1 MPYCTRC
8 GKPIQEGERCS
19 CTKKWNLNFESS
31 FSGAQEGAVFFGA
44 NSQSADAQYER
55 GQKIVPDNIVPNES
69 EIPVRQYNLCVMRSR
84 IKGAR
89 AEGRL
94 QLTNKRILFRAKGVT
109 PVGNTTIQHE
119 FSIDEL
125 AGFQI
130 VRNFRFSILDLLLL
144 AFCCFLFGYFGF
156 GFAGFLGRKLKGFGL
171 LLGYVLAIAAAVPAF
186 IWMPR
191 EQYAGKSLFLA
202 ISIGL
207 LTVLRKSVHFNHIV
221 LTVLGYILIYLPYAA
236 LGVLLIACILAF
248 SFKPNMEFLVRTKT
262 GEAVIPV
269 RCEKTGFA
277 AIGNVITAQY
287 MGYNEVLPTDETEK
301 AIREIGAI
309 INDIQKLGDYGISK
323 WKTE

>member
-19 CTKKWNLNFESS
+19 CTKKWNLNLESS

-84 IKGAR
+84 IKCAR

-109 PVGNTTIQHE
+109 PVGSTTIQHE

-144 AFCCFLFGYFGF
+144 AFCCFLFWNFGV
-156 GFAGFLGRKLKGFGL
+156 GLAKVLGETLKGFGL
-171 LLGYVLAIAAAVPAF
+171 LLSYVLAIAAAVPAF
-186 IWMPR
+186 IRMPR
-191 EQYAGKSLFLA
+191 ELYACKSILLA

-207 LTVLRKSVHFNHIV
+207 LTVLRKSVYFHNVV
-221 LTVLGYILIYLPYAA
+221 LTVLGYILIYLPYVA
-236 LGVLLIACILAF
+236 LGVLLIVFALAF

-277 AIGNVITAQY
+277 AVGNVITAQY

-323 WKTE
+323 WKDE

>member
-19 CTKKWNLNFESS
+19 CTKKWNLNLESS
-31 FSGAQEGAVFFGA
+31 FSGAEEGAVFFGM

-84 IKGAR
+84 IKCAR

-144 AFCCFLFGYFGF
+144 AFCCFLFWNFGV
-156 GFAGFLGRKLKGFGL
+156 GLARVLGETLKGFGL
-171 LLGYVLAIAAAVPAF
+171 LLSYVLAIAAAVPAF
-186 IWMPR
+186 IRMPR
-191 EQYAGKSLFLA
+191 ELYACKSVSLA

-207 LTVLRKSVHFNHIV
+207 LDVLRKSVYFNKIV
-221 LTVLGYILIYLPYAA
+221 LTVLGYILIYLPYVA
-236 LGVLLIACILAF
+236 LAVLLIVFALAF

-277 AIGNVITAQY
+277 AVGNVITAQY

>member
-19 CTKKWNLNFESS
+19 CTKKWNLNLESS
-31 FSGAQEGAVFFGA
+31 FSGAQEGAVFFGV

-144 AFCCFLFGYFGF
+144 AFCCFIFWN
-156 GFAGFLGRKLKGFGL
+156 LGVGVAEALGETLKGFGL
-171 LLGYVLAIAAAVPAF
+171 LLSYVLAIAAAVPAF
-186 IWMPR
+186 IRMPR
-191 EQYAGKSLFLA
+191 ELCACKSILLA

-207 LTVLRKSVHFNHIV
+207 LNVLRKSVYFNKIV
-221 LTVLGYILIYLPYAA
+221 LAVLGYILIYLPYVA
-236 LGVLLIACILAF
+236 LAVLLIVFALAF

-277 AIGNVITAQY
+277 AVGNVITAQY